1 MAPKQQTKAK
11 IGPLGPQFRGVQP
24 KSAYTA
30 TLFWQALKQSLVKF
44 RPRTQ
49 IRNPVMFVVWV
60 GSLVTLALTI
70 EPTLF
75 GPSSASR
82 VYNGVV
88 TSILVLT
95 VWFANFAEAL
105 AEGRGKAKADALRRT
120 RSDLVGVRVLED
132 GHKETVPAKDLRK
145 GDIVRVEKD
154 NVMPADGEVIEGAA
168 FVNESAIT
176 GESAPVLKEA
186 GTDMFSSVTAGTTII
201 SDWLLIRV
209 TTNPGDTFLDRM
221 IRLVEGAKRQKTP
234 NEIALTVLLSILTLI
249 FVIVVASIAPVAA
262 YLQAQINVAD
272 LVALL
277 VALIPTTIGA
287 LLSAIGIAAIDRTM
301 RFNVLAMSGKAVEAA
316 GDVQTLILD
325 KTGTITTGN
334 REANDFIAV
343 HGFQQRDLIQAAFLA
358 SYFDTTPE
366 GRSVVSCSAARG
378 AQPVSGLDQAK
389 GLDFSAQTRMSGI
402 DLVDGR
408 VIRKGAVNAVV
419 RHAVDE
425 FHASV
430 PTDLQVIA
438 DRVSKLGATPLA
450 ISINGDILGIVVLSD
465 TLKPGIRERIAQLR
479 KMAIRTIMVTGDN
492 PITAQT
498 IAAEAGVDDFV
509 AEVEPEEKLRIVR
522 QEQSAGR
529 LVAMTGD
536 GTNDA
541 PALAQADVGLA
552 MHSGTMAAKE
562 AANLVDLDSDP
573 TKLTDLVAIGR
584 QMLITRG
591 ALTTFS
597 IANDV
602 AKYFAIIPAMFIVAL
617 PGLAA
622 LNVMRLAS
630 PHSAVLS
637 ALIFNALII
646 PLLIPLALH
655 GVRFRVETAASL
667 FSRNL
672 WIYGVGGLV
681 APFIGIKLID
691 LLIAPLV

>member
-249 FVIVVASIAPVAA
+249 FVIVVATIAPVAT

-378 AQPVSGLDQAK
+378 AQPVSGLDQ
-389 GLDFSAQTRMSGI
+389 
-402 DLVDGR
+402 
-408 VIRKGAVNAVV
+408 
-419 RHAVDE
+419 
-425 FHASV
+425 
-430 PTDLQVIA
+430 
-438 DRVSKLGATPLA
+438 
-450 ISINGDILGIVVLSD
+450 
-465 TLKPGIRERIAQLR
+465 
-479 KMAIRTIMVTGDN
+479 
-492 PITAQT
+492 
-498 IAAEAGVDDFV
+498 V
-509 AEVEPEEKLRIVR
+509 A
-522 QEQSAGR
+522 
-529 LVAMTGD
+529 
-536 GTNDA
+536 N
-541 PALAQADVGLA
+541 
-552 MHSGTMAAKE
+552 SGTGASRARC
-562 AANLVDLDSDP
+562 V
-573 TKLTDLVAIGR
+573 TLT
-584 QMLITRG
+584 
-591 ALTTFS
+591 
-597 IANDV
+597 
-602 AKYFAIIPAMFIVAL
+602 
-617 PGLAA
+617 
-622 LNVMRLAS
+622 
-630 PHSAVLS
+630 
-637 ALIFNALII
+637 
-646 PLLIPLALH
+646 H
-655 GVRFRVETAASL
+655 G
-667 FSRNL
+667 
-672 WIYGVGGLV
+672 
-681 APFIGIKLID
+681 
-691 LLIAPLV
+691 